1 MRHRLITTAL
11 IFIVFFLAGE
21 SFAGNDSFRCGG
33 DLISLGDTMYEVRKS
48 CGDPYYEQI
57 IGERN
62 FYKILKKKKYR
73 IESSYYLTEW
83 LYEGN
88 SGVYLL
94 VFEGTRLVEKDF
106 IFE

>member
-1 MRHRLITTAL
+1 MRYLQIATIIACMIL
-11 IFIVFFLAGE
+11 YIADL
-21 SFAGNDSFRCGG
+21 SFARDDSFRCGG
-33 DLISLGDTMYEVRKS
+33 NLISLGDTMYEVQKS
-48 CGDPYYEQI
+48 CGEPYSSQI

-73 IESSYYLTEW
+73 IESTYYLTEW

-94 VFEGTRLVEKDF
+94 VFEGSRLVEKDF
-106 IFE
+106 IFD

>member
-1 MRHRLITTAL
+1 MRHRLITTAI
-11 IFIVFFLAGE
+11 IFIVFLLAGE
-21 SFAGNDSFRCGG
+21 GFARNDSFRCGG

-106 IFE
+106 IFD